1 MVIAVLE
8 RRTEIGVR
16 RALGATRRHVGL
28 QFLVEAVLLS
38 LLGGIVG
45 VGIGAAITAGYAA
58 AQDIVLSVPATV
70 IAAGTGAAL
79 IVGALA
85 GLSPAARAARLAPA
99 DAIRPV

>member
-16 RALGATRRHVGL
+16 RALGATKRHVGL
-28 QFLVEAVLLS
+28 QYLVEAVLLS
-38 LLGGIVG
+38 LLGGTIG
-45 VGIGAAITAGYAA
+45 VGIGAAVTAGYAA
-58 AQDIVLSVPATV
+58 DNIVLSVPATV

-79 IVGALA
+79 IVGRPGRPLTRR
-85 GLSPAARAARLAPA
+85 PAARLAPA